1 MISIDGNK
9 TFAQLAVEG
18 KDGKYSFLEKE
29 TEPISEYMLKQL
41 GIDIAKL
48 KDTEKNLLLKN
59 FVHLM
64 CNVLSDIKLVNNRL
78 IQYQEKYDK
87 CKNNKSNVA
96 EYYRRKIE
104 HFCKINKEALTEIMD
119 FLQNRIGNYIM
130 ENRFD
135 TLAREENGENL
146 STFFL
151 KRRYKIA
158 QFPEYFDL
166 DYNYATIV
174 KVNYL
179 PDIDFMDKMNV
190 EKEFL
195 SLYQTDKEQYYQK
208 LHKEVDDKKIMDWNL
223 ARVENNYHLNKRT
236 EIFQD
241 LAQLFYNKHYQSF
254 LSLGLLQL
262 EGLFYDICQIKYGI
276 KDNMGTLVEKV
287 QKSLSTRNEFSFMR
301 FYPYFAF
308 DVPIQRNE
316 IAHKGMMEEVD
327 LEKAAYDLVLDLNA
341 VLTMVKEESYDKF
354 IVLIMIHEKLAELES
369 EDPDSDAFKSYVN
382 RTFITE
388 LIKNSIIANEY
399 FWSVLKNPDD
409 YKEELDFY
417 EPEQLKDGY
426 IDLKGIV
433 AVLSTMIREKAF
445 WREMINILNEYKASD
460 GSIPKQL
467 YGIAKRLKND
477 YIAVLTDE
485 AKNYCIEVA
494 KLLK

>member
-18 KDGKYSFLEKE
+18 KDGKQSFLEKE

-87 CKNNKSNVA
+87 CKNDKSNVA

-241 LAQLFYNKHYQSF
+241 LAKLFYNKHYQSF

-308 DVPIQRNE
+308 DVPIQRKD
-316 IAHKGMMEEVD
+316 IAKEQSRVSVWNYNTIVMGIHNYYEVATHVNKD
-327 LEKAAYDLVLDLNA
+327 LDHMSQHITRVLYNRLRRDWKPAQKSDLAGALKERYGSYNPKWYKAHNMIIIPIYAWKHRYAIQFNQKICPY
-341 VLTMVKEESYDKF
+341 TKEGR
-354 IVLIMIHEKLAELES
+354 KLLH
-369 EDPDSDAFKSYVN
+369 DN
-382 RTFITE
+382 
-388 LIKNSIIANEY
+388 
-399 FWSVLKNPDD
+399 LKNVESSMLI
-409 YKEELDFY
+409 YF
-417 EPEQLKDGY
+417 
-426 IDLKGIV
+426 
-433 AVLSTMIREKAF
+433 
-445 WREMINILNEYKASD
+445 
-460 GSIPKQL
+460 
-467 YGIAKRLKND
+467 
-477 YIAVLTDE
+477 
-485 AKNYCIEVA
+485 
-494 KLLK
+494 